1 MRAQQSAQ
9 NEPCPPPKPILVCV
23 HSFHVRLQTIIQSL
37 IVAAH
42 RVRVFILYSLIVA
55 AHRVRVFNLYSI
67 IVAAHRV
74 LEVLLGDGL
83 AGAERVVEHL
93 LEAPSARA

>member
-1 MRAQQSAQ
+1 MRAQQSTQ

-23 HSFHVRLQTIIQSL
+23 HSFYVRLQTIIQSL
-37 IVAAH
+37 
-42 RVRVFILYSLIVA
+42 
-55 AHRVRVFNLYSI
+55 